1 MEEQDTADVTFGTKP
16 KVLSEQRPS
25 INTRSAAKPKKAASP
40 KAVKSITKKSPR
52 ASGLM
57 KKEASPASKAKAAAK
72 AEAEAKAAAE
82 AEITSPFNPDKAASK
97 NPFSVLME
105 LTEAEE
111 AAESVAAQQKLA
123 AKPKGLDFGAFF
135 KPMAALGS
143 QMLCGLSG
151 AFAKRH

>member
-57 KKEASPASKAKAAAK
+57 KKEASPASK
-72 AEAEAKAAAE
+72 AKAAAE